1 MWGDGG
7 SGASFE
13 HGQPSPQR
21 FSSPESC
28 PALVLNADYQ
38 PLSYMPLSLWS
49 WQDSVKA
56 VFLDRVVVVETYS
69 RTVRSASNLV
79 IQIPSVIALKEYVSK
94 GPGEGKHDAPNFTRR
109 NLFLRDTYMCQYCG
123 NSHVAKG
130 LTMDHV
136 VPRCKGG
143 ATSWTNVVACC
154 NPCNNRKGFS
164 TLRQIEASYGMRL
177 LNGPPRVP
185 SSYDLQARAR
195 RFPPTLMHE
204 TWENYLCLTDD
215 AKKRTR
221 SLVARQREA
230 PDEGGGGVLLKKNE
244 EMKNG
249 MKKKKKKKNEG
260 ASLKNAPRPWD
271 DGARDG
277 GDGVFPV
284 VGGGPGGGF

>member
-1 MWGDGG
+1 
-7 SGASFE
+7 
-13 HGQPSPQR
+13 
-21 FSSPESC
+21 
-28 PALVLNADYQ
+28 
-38 PLSYMPLSLWS
+38 
-49 WQDSVKA
+49 
-56 VFLDRVVVVETYS
+56 
-69 RTVRSASNLV
+69 
-79 IQIPSVIALKEYVSK
+79 
-94 GPGEGKHDAPNFTRR
+94 
-109 NLFLRDTYMCQYCG
+109 
-123 NSHVAKG
+123 
-130 LTMDHV
+130 MDHV

-177 LNGPPRVP
+177 LTGPPRVP

-244 EMKNG
+244 EMKTERRRRRRTRG
-249 MKKKKKKKNEG
+249 LRSRTRRGRGTTARVTAGTACSPSSAEAPEA
-260 ASLKNAPRPWD
+260 ASEL
-271 DGARDG
+271 ARKG
-277 GDGVFPV
+277 QPPSWGWLT
-284 VGGGPGGGF
+284 